1 MRIAVVVLI
10 VALLAGGALVL
21 ARQSSAP
28 EPEPQPASRSSAGD
42 PPSTPP
48 VATGPKR
55 GGRVIDVD
63 VALKSLELI
72 KPVKIKAVGDFTL
85 PMPDGKT
92 FRLSEHHGKMVF
104 LNFWATWCEPCK
116 EEMPAMERLWR
127 SHQGQGFVM
136 VGVSLDSNPKVVPP
150 FIAQP
155 RLTFHIAVTPKMFVL
170 GFSLVFVGLGASFSA
185 VGQFLLDYRDPIRL
199 VGGALIVI
207 FGLYIA
213 GVFRLG
219 IFGRTAQWQ
228 ISEKPAGYLGTLLVG
243 VTFAIGWTPCVGP
256 ILGAILSLAGTAET
270 VSRGVG
276 LLVAYSAGLGLPF
289 LLSAIA
295 LGSFLKFFK
304 RYRPFIPTVERA
316 AGVLLVV
323 VGVLVITNKYILLN
337 AWAISLTPEWLLKRL

>member
-1 MRIAVVVLI
+1 VAFSAGLFSFLSPCVLPLFPSYLSFITGMSVADLSAELSLAVRRRVLI
-10 VALLAGGALVL
+10 HAIV
-21 ARQSSAP
+21 
-28 EPEPQPASRSSAGD
+28 
-42 PPSTPP
+42 
-48 VATGPKR
+48 
-55 GGRVIDVD
+55 
-63 VALKSLELI
+63 
-72 KPVKIKAVGDFTL
+72 
-85 PMPDGKT
+85 
-92 FRLSEHHGKMVF
+92 
-104 LNFWATWCEPCK
+104 
-116 EEMPAMERLWR
+116 
-127 SHQGQGFVM
+127 
-136 VGVSLDSNPKVVPP
+136 
-150 FIAQP
+150 
-155 RLTFHIAVTPKMFVL
+155 FVL